1 MGKIAFQ
8 IVRPVARPV
17 FTRSFDEFPVN
28 GEVLTLSVRRPGIA
42 ERLNAQ
48 SDIDHLKSLYP
59 ISDDG
64 TRNMV
69 HVGGEFFTPCEQHF
83 NVAAYLASVQ
93 SSTDPSERYSANEF
107 LAMLFGVPA
116 LFAAVLEWT
125 EEVIPVETDEGN

>member
-8 IVRPVARPV
+8 IVKPAARPV
-17 FTRSFDEFPVN
+17 FTRSFDDMPIDGQVF
-28 GEVLTLSVRRPGIA
+28 TLSVRKPGLA

-48 SDIDHLKSLYP
+48 GEIDHLKALYP

-69 HVGGEFFTPCEQHF
+69 HVGGQFFTPCEQHF

-93 SSTDPSERYSANEF
+93 SSTDMDERYSANEF

-116 LFAAVLEWT
+116 LFEAVLAWL
-125 EEVIPVETDEGN
+125 EEVIPVEGDEGN